1 MSFEGQTIGI
11 ERGKDTL
18 IALEKKG
25 DFVFHGSLVLLSGEL
40 EPRQAKTL
48 DKHTGSM
55 INDGELAVVAT
66 PIAEVAIF
74 RAVIDNSLRV
84 GGSHWSS
91 FGWDKDG
98 DGTSV
103 EYKTTKEIFDK
114 SKESKGY
121 VYVFRKEDFHKYGT
135 LEYRAFNKVK
145 PVRIFEVDFDDL
157 PKNIKFEPFPHESE
171 PSSTIIPS

>member
-74 RAVIDNSLRV
+74 RAVINNSLRV

-103 EYKTTKEIFDK
+103 EYKTTKEIFDSPRNQRGMFMFFEK
-114 SKESKGY
+114 K
-121 VYVFRKEDFHKYGT
+121 
-135 LEYRAFNKVK
+135 
-145 PVRIFEVDFDDL
+145 IFTNMGHLSTEL
-157 PKNIKFEPFPHESE
+157 LIKLNP
-171 PSSTIIPS
+171 